1 MTLRARLTL
10 WYTGVLGAA
19 LLLFAAVVYLSL
31 SFNLTNQ
38 IEQSLSRTADD
49 VLATLSGGMPEDLAL
64 TLRALDL
71 TSNVA
76 LQIQNDRGEIVW
88 QSANAPD
95 TGSAFDPAQAGSE
108 TNVYSTVSLSG
119 HEFRV
124 LTVPVFRRPD
134 NVLLGFLQLA
144 ESMDTVRLVSRT
156 LLLVL
161 VGGGVL
167 ALLAAA
173 IIGYLA
179 AGRALSPIDQV
190 TETALQITRA
200 DDLSRRIPVM
210 GPPSGEVGNLINAFN
225 ETLERLEGLFQTQRR
240 FLADVS
246 HELRTPLTAIRGNV
260 DLIRQMGEADEE
272 SLEVITSE
280 VDRLTRLVRDL
291 LLLAQAET
299 GKLPLAL
306 DTVELDTIMLE
317 VFQQARVLAREGVTL
332 RIGREDQARVEGD
345 RDRLK
350 QVFLNLVAN
359 ALEHTPSPGTV
370 TLDLICE
377 GQWAVW
383 RVTDT
388 GPGIPAADLPN
399 IFERFYRRDPSR
411 KRKPGGGAG
420 LGLSIA
426 YWITRSHGGDIQVE
440 SKVGSGSAF
449 TVRLPLLQG
458 SCSTFEPS
466 VNEAERE
473 GEEVG
478 TFPP

>member
-10 WYTGVLGAA
+10 WYTGVLGAV
-19 LLLFAAVVYLSL
+19 LLMFAAVVYLSL

-71 TSNVA
+71 TSNIA

-95 TGSAFDPAQAGSE
+95 SGSAFDPDQVGS
-108 TNVYSTVSLSG
+108 TSNVYNTVSLNSQ
-119 HEFRV
+119 EYRV

-144 ESMDTVRLVSRT
+144 ESLETLQLVSRT

-161 VGGGVL
+161 LGGGVL

-179 AGRALSPIDQV
+179 AGRALSPLDQV
-190 TETALQITRA
+190 TATALQITRA

-210 GPPSGEVGNLINAFN
+210 GPPMGEVGNLINAFN

-272 SLEVITSE
+272 SLDVITSE

-317 VFQQARVLAREGVTL
+317 VFQQARLLAREGVTV

-350 QVFLNLVAN
+350 QVLLNLVAN
-359 ALEHTPSPGTV
+359 ALEHTTSPGRV

-388 GPGIPAADLPN
+388 GPGIPEADLPN

-411 KRKPGGGAG
+411 KRNPSGGAG

-426 YWITRSHGGDIQVE
+426 YWITRSHGGDIQVQ
-440 SKVGSGSAF
+440 SKVGSGSTF
-449 TVRLPLLQG
+449 SVKLPLLQG
-458 SCSTFEPS
+458 SCNSYGSPTDPPRSE
-466 VNEAERE
+466 EAQL
-473 GEEVG
+473 G
-478 TFPP
+478 

>member
-1 MTLRARLTL
+1 
-10 WYTGVLGAA
+10 
-19 LLLFAAVVYLSL
+19 
-31 SFNLTNQ
+31 
-38 IEQSLSRTADD
+38 
-49 VLATLSGGMPEDLAL
+49 MPEDLAL

-71 TSNVA
+71 TSDVA
-76 LQIQNDRGEIVW
+76 LQIQNDRGEIIW

-95 TGSAFDPAQAGSE
+95 TGTAFDPVQEGTTS
-108 TNVYSTVSLSG
+108 NVFSTVNLNG
-119 HEFRV
+119 HEYRV

-134 NVLLGFLQLA
+134 NVLLGFLQLT
-144 ESMDTVRLVSRT
+144 ESLDIVHLVSQT

-161 VGGGVL
+161 IGGGVL

-173 IIGYLA
+173 VIGYLA
-179 AGRALSPIDQV
+179 AGRALSPIGQV

-200 DDLSRRIPVM
+200 DDLSRRIPVI
-210 GPPSGEVGNLINAFN
+210 GPPTGEVGHLISAFN

-272 SLEVITSE
+272 SLDVITSE

-299 GKLPLAL
+299 GKLPLAR

-332 RIGREDQARVEGD
+332 KLGREDQARVEGD

-350 QVFLNLVAN
+350 QVLWNLVAN
-359 ALEHTPSPGTV
+359 ALENTPAPGTV

-377 GQWAVW
+377 GQWAAW
-383 RVTDT
+383 QVTDT
-388 GPGIPAADLPN
+388 GPGIPEADLPN

-411 KRKPGGGAG
+411 KRNSSGGAG

-426 YWITRSHGGDIQVE
+426 YWITRSHGGDIQVR
-440 SKVGSGSAF
+440 STVGQGSTF
-449 TVRLPLLQG
+449 IVRLPLIQG
-458 SCSTFEPS
+458 SCSTDLPAHTDEFET
-466 VNEAERE
+466 EQA
-473 GEEVG
+473 
-478 TFPP
+478 

>member
-10 WYTGVLGAA
+10 WYTGVLGAV
-19 LLLFAAVVYLSL
+19 LLLFAAVVFLSL
-31 SFNLTNQ
+31 SLNLTNQ
-38 IEQSLSRTADD
+38 IEQSLSRTADE
-49 VLATLSGGMPEDLAL
+49 VLETLSGGIPEDLAL

-71 TSNVA
+71 TSNIA
-76 LQIQNDRGEIVW
+76 LQIQNDRGELVW
-88 QSANAPD
+88 QSANAPGTD
-95 TGSAFDPAQAGSE
+95 APFDPDQTGTTS
-108 TNVYSTVSLSG
+108 NVYSTVSMDG
-119 HEFRV
+119 QEYRV

-144 ESMDTVRLVSRT
+144 QSLDVVQLVSRT
-156 LLLVL
+156 LLYVLVVGGMLALVL
-161 VGGGVL
+161 
-167 ALLAAA
+167 AA

-179 AGRALSPIDQV
+179 AGRALSPIERV

-210 GPPSGEVGNLINAFN
+210 GPPSGEVGSLISAFN

-272 SLEVITSE
+272 SLDVITSE

-306 DTVELDTIMLE
+306 DTVELDTVMLE
-317 VFQQARVLAREGVTL
+317 VFQQARVLAREGTVL

-350 QVFLNLVAN
+350 QVLWNLVAN
-359 ALEHTPSPGTV
+359 ALEHTPAGGTV
-370 TLDLICE
+370 TLDLTCR
-377 GQWAVW
+377 GKWAEWQVS
-383 RVTDT
+383 DT
-388 GPGIPAADLPN
+388 GPGIPEADLPN
-399 IFERFYRRDPSR
+399 IFERFYRRDPAR
-411 KRKPGGGAG
+411 KRNPGGGAG

-426 YWITRSHGGDIQVE
+426 YWITRSHGGDIQVH
-440 SKVGSGSAF
+440 SRVGAGTTF
-449 TVRLPLLQG
+449 TVRLPLLEG
-458 SCSTFEPS
+458 SCNSPAESGDDQDHLQP
-466 VNEAERE
+466 EA
-473 GEEVG
+473 
-478 TFPP
+478 

>member
-10 WYTGVLGAA
+10 WYTGVLGAV
-19 LLLFAAVVYLSL
+19 LLLFAAVVFLSL
-31 SFNLTNQ
+31 SLNLTNQ
-38 IEQSLSRTADD
+38 IEQSLSRTADE
-49 VLATLSGGMPEDLAL
+49 VLETLSGGIPEDLAL

-71 TSNVA
+71 TSNIA
-76 LQIQNDRGEIVW
+76 LQIQNDRGEMVW
-88 QSANAPD
+88 QSANAPKTD
-95 TGSAFDPAQAGSE
+95 AAFDPLQTGITS
-108 TNVYSTVSLSG
+108 NVFSTVSLDG
-119 HEFRV
+119 QEYRV

-144 ESMDTVRLVSRT
+144 QSLETVRLVSRT
-156 LLLVL
+156 LLYVL
-161 VGGGVL
+161 VVGGVL
-167 ALLAAA
+167 ALVLAA

-179 AGRALSPIDQV
+179 AGRALSPIERV

-200 DDLSRRIPVM
+200 DDLSRRIPVI
-210 GPPSGEVGNLINAFN
+210 GPPSGEVGSLISAFN
-225 ETLERLEGLFQTQRR
+225 ETLARLEGLFQTQRR

-272 SLEVITSE
+272 SLDVITSE

-317 VFQQARVLAREGVTL
+317 VFQQARVLAHEEVVL

-350 QVFLNLVAN
+350 QVLWNLVAN
-359 ALEHTPSPGTV
+359 ALEHTPPEGTV
-370 TLDLICE
+370 TLDLLCR
-377 GQWAVW
+377 GKWAEWQVS
-383 RVTDT
+383 DT
-388 GPGIPAADLPN
+388 GPGIPEADLPN
-399 IFERFYRRDPSR
+399 IFERFYRRDPAR
-411 KRKPGGGAG
+411 KRNPGGGAG

-426 YWITRSHGGDIQVE
+426 YWIARSHGGDIQVR
-440 SKVGSGSAF
+440 SQVGAGTTF
-449 TVRLPLLQG
+449 TVRLPLLDG
-458 SCSTFEPS
+458 SCNSPGEPMDDLS
-466 VNEAERE
+466 LTQ
-473 GEEVG
+473 EEV
-478 TFPP
+478 